1 MRKILTLPTPVMHLW
16 KQAASFSP
24 VGRCPLRRAGAA
36 LHSFSTH
43 RRAEDPANW
52 YPRIVEYCRPM
63 ENLNVHKKKKPKK
76 MQSPAVE
83 HDRFLGYL
91 LMYTKEYAGDTMLEH
106 LASFATTFCKTCT
119 LFVFKNI
126 FCGNF
131 NFFVIYA
138 TVTISYEK

>member
-1 MRKILTLPTPVMHLW
+1 MYT
-16 KQAASFSP
+16 
-24 VGRCPLRRAGAA
+24 
-36 LHSFSTH
+36 
-43 RRAEDPANW
+43 
-52 YPRIVEYCRPM
+52 
-63 ENLNVHKKKKPKK
+63 KKKKPKK

-91 LMYTKEYAGDTMLEH
+91 LMYTKGYAGDTMLEH

-138 TVTISYEK
+138 TVTISYEKRHCGFRCAPNTPLEVFPPNHKRVVMQ